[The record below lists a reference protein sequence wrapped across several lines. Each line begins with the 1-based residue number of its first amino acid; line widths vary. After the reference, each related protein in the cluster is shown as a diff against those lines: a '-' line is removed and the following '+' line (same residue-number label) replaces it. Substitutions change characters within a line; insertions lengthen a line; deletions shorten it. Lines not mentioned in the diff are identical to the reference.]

1 MTDLSA
7 TTLEL
12 RPTSSANSLSVKAH
26 SVLTADT
33 VHQTGGLPWLHG
45 SLAQPTPA
53 PCRLV
58 LRIHNRAG
66 IPIIEGQCYVA
77 AGGQT
82 FTFSQLRPLG
92 IEAYAH
98 VSESEREQVARRIW
112 SRRVYGS
119 LEQHPA

>member
-1 MTDLSA
+1 M
-7 TTLEL
+7 
-12 RPTSSANSLSVKAH
+12 
-26 SVLTADT
+26 
-33 VHQTGGLPWLHG
+33 
-45 SLAQPTPA
+45 
-53 PCRLV
+53 

-77 AGGQT
+77 AGAQT
-82 FTFSQLRPLG
+82 FTFSQLLPLG

-98 VSESEREQVARRIW
+98 VSEGEREQVARRIW